1 MKKVF
6 IVVPC
11 YNEEETI
18 EIYYNEVIK
27 YLTGDYDYN
36 VCFVNDGSKDRS
48 LEIMMSLAEKDKRIK
63 YLSFSRNFGKEAA
76 MYAGLEAAKKAK
88 ADCAIIMDVDLQDP
102 PHLIPELLKSHEEGY
117 NLVFTRQKNRHGGS
131 KLSAFFSLSF
141 YKVYAF
147 VTKDKGMAQGA
158 RDYCLLDK
166 KAVNAFLSIKDHERF
181 TKGIYHFVGFRQKV
195 IEFDYA
201 KRSAGTTKW
210 NFKKLFHYAI
220 LGMREFSRFYE
231 YIPKVAAWV
240 VFFLLCFDTGKGI
253 YNAVQANSYYAFDW
267 NPIRIDGLFLILFIV
282 LFYLFRL
289 LYDVRKQTQRRPI
302 YIEEDSN
309 LEEVEE
315 NEAE

>member
-27 YLTGDYDYN
+27 YLSGDYDYN

-131 KLSAFFSLSF
+131 KFSAFFSLSF

-166 KAVNAFLSIKDHERF
+166 KLVNAFLSIKDHERF
-181 TKGIYHFVGFRQKV
+181 TKGIYHFVGFRRKV